1 MRKPVIFIVIVAAL
15 AVSAVL
21 AGVLYQRWHDS
32 PRYALQQMVLSLETR
47 DMEKFFK
54 HLDLKEIFKNFLED
68 SNRETNS
75 GDQGGDEWTRF
86 SRQLGRK
93 FARQIF
99 PKLYDNFEKQIRGI
113 IKSYLQD
120 LTNTQ
125 ILALTAAVTTA
136 RIEVQGEEAQVIV
149 HDPKTKAPL
158 RFRMRRPPGGGD
170 WRVVALNYEDFKPFL
185 KKEFLGIPHKKDNV

>member
-1 MRKPVIFIVIVAAL
+1 MRKPVIFIIIVAVL
-15 AVSAVL
+15 AVSAIF
-21 AGVLYQRWHDS
+21 AGVFYQRWHDS
-32 PRYALQQMVLSLETR
+32 PRYALQQMVLSLKERNLDT
-47 DMEKFFK
+47 FFK
-54 HLDLKEIFKNFLED
+54 YVDIKEVFNNVLED
-68 SNRETNS
+68 STRETNS
-75 GDQGGDEWTRF
+75 QDRGGDDWTRF

-99 PKLYDNFEKQIRGI
+99 PRLYENFEKQIHGL
-113 IKSYLQD
+113 IKSYLHD

-136 RIEVQGEEAQVIV
+136 KIEVQGDEALVTV

-170 WRVVALNYEDFKPFL
+170 WRIVGLNYDDFKPFL
-185 KKEFLGIPHKKDNV
+185 KKEFLGISPKKDNV

>member
-15 AVSAVL
+15 AISAIV
-21 AGVLYQRWHDS
+21 AGVIYQRWHDS
-32 PRYALQQMVLSLETR
+32 PRYALQQMVLSLKERDLET
-47 DMEKFFK
+47 FFK
-54 HLDLKEIFKNFLED
+54 YMDLKEIFNNFLED
-68 SNRETNS
+68 STRESNS

-86 SRQLGRK
+86 SRQLGRQ
-93 FARQIF
+93 FARHIF
-99 PKLYDNFEKQIRGI
+99 PKLYDNFEKQIRGL

-120 LTNTQ
+120 LSNTQ

-136 RIEVQGEEAQVIV
+136 RIEVQGDEAQVTV

-170 WRVVALNYEDFKPFL
+170 WRIVALNYDDFKPFL
-185 KKEFLGIPHKKDNV
+185 KKEFLGITHKKDNV

>member
-1 MRKPVIFIVIVAAL
+1 MRKPVIFIVIVAVL
-15 AVSAVL
+15 AVGAIG

-32 PRYALQQMVLSLETR
+32 PRFALQQMVLSLKGRDLET
-47 DMEKFFK
+47 FFK
-54 HLDLKEIFKNFLED
+54 HMDLKEIFNNFLED
-68 SNRETNS
+68 STRETPKN
-75 GDQGGDEWTRF
+75 DQGGDEWTRF

-93 FARQIF
+93 FARHIF
-99 PKLYDNFEKQIRGI
+99 PKLYENFEKQIRGL

-120 LTNTQ
+120 LSNTQ

-136 RIEVQGEEAQVIV
+136 KIEVQGDEAQVTV

-170 WRVVALNYEDFKPFL
+170 WRIVSLTYEDFKPFL
-185 KKEFLGIPHKKDNV
+185 KKEILGISPQNDNV